1 MQDMLCTG
9 YEGGNDCTMFR
20 NVEDLHLNPKNS
32 MFVCIAPYQ
41 QEEYA
46 NPLDITGKDRTH
58 GIGGLHDEKQYAT
71 ADYYSAY
78 WGESE
83 WSHDSRPADKDYAF
97 DMESHQRNTECFQG
111 HQSMYNPN
119 SNQKWERVHP
129 FKGGLSGGRGAQL
142 YLYNPCRS
150 CRVRRSRRRVEAL
163 RVCLSCS
170 EWLLEGRSKPT
181 RKLWRCALEKRAA
194 RSDAGG
200 LKRKK

>member
-1 MQDMLCTG
+1 MVRKVYYGNFTTYSRAVVYNHRQTYLAEDMLCTG
-9 YEGGNDCTMFR
+9 YEGGNYCTMFR

-119 SNQKWERVHP
+119 
-129 FKGGLSGGRGAQL
+129 
-142 YLYNPCRS
+142 
-150 CRVRRSRRRVEAL
+150 
-163 RVCLSCS
+163 
-170 EWLLEGRSKPT
+170 T
-181 RKLWRCALEKRAA
+181 KLHDIVTQNTGHWGKATFLEK
-194 RSDAGG
+194 
-200 LKRKK
+200 KFTKKMK